1 MPAMPYI
8 QPLPEWITEELKSRS
23 SDQARLIKTRPF
35 VILTSPAV
43 VTDTKHSN
51 ETIILEDYSGK
62 YYGCVLSNTTDVSKL
77 YQTGNTI
84 IGYDLNGKAIE
95 VSGERDRKISVPLI
109 IDLQIE
115 DGGENA
121 VLKTAKLNI
130 KVFSLKQLEMFEM
143 FFLRPGMQ
151 LVLEYGNNSD
161 LTTKNI
167 DIQNKMF
174 PKTSWKAFVKEFV
187 ERYSPID
194 SKWADNKKKYIDRL
208 KETKGNYD
216 VWTGKVQ
223 GYSFSVDTDGTYNVN
238 LEISAGNE
246 LASQLLS
253 QTPKEE
259 GKKTA
264 KVVKGDVKSYVAKLA
279 EDIDPQ
285 LLNTFKDVDKWKNE
299 FFNWGIENKRAED
312 NTTSKTPYI
321 SLRLILEIINALN
334 LSNNIIWGSYTV
346 KDKKIDVLPVSA
358 TKHIMSS
365 NENIIFPGTLPDIVE
380 EDGIIKVGFV
390 PIEDKKTKKKTFQVS
405 PGKKSEINGYSFL
418 LDDSGAKI
426 KNFKLPTDNTEIELP
441 PYTGN
446 LLNVFINYD
455 SFVSFKKNAVQN
467 SDVLFSILNLIQM
480 NMYGFCYLE
489 LASPDSSPNPN
500 VGLTIIDRKLPR
512 PFTNQQ
518 KIAAHRFPIGPN
530 NSIVHTFSFDFQ
542 MDDLM
547 AGQTLYS
554 TKLEVSE
561 AENKEIASQQS
572 DNIRYPTSLATSANM
587 AYFKNGDGLHSINP
601 VEVKIQ
607 KQLHKKKLEDEAK
620 ENKDKKPPSPK
631 EVAEQKAAKDKEK
644 TTKVSQ
650 AKDTLKANFVR
661 FKFNDTDKETHNL
674 IYQDPGLL
682 KYYLVKDPDP
692 DSVLVSGV
700 DVTIAIDG
708 MAGFATADY
717 FLIDGVPEVYNQN
730 GVFQITSIQQGI
742 NNDGWL
748 TTITAGWMRK
758 QI

>member
-1 MPAMPYI
+1 MPYI
-8 QPLPEWITEELKSRS
+8 QPLPEWITTELKSRA

-35 VILTSPAV
+35 VILSSPAV
-43 VTDTKHSN
+43 VTKTKHSN
-51 ETIILEDYSGK
+51 DTIVREEYSGD
-62 YYGCVLSNTTDVSKL
+62 YFGCVLSNTTDVSKL
-77 YQTGNTI
+77 YQTGNSI
-84 IGYDLNGKAIE
+84 IGYDLNGKPIAVE
-95 VSGERDRKISVPLI
+95 GETNRKISVPLI

-161 LTTKNI
+161 LTSKNT
-167 DIQNKMF
+167 DIQTKMF
-174 PKTSWKAFVKEFV
+174 PKTSWEVFVKEFV

-194 SKWADNKKKYIDRL
+194 SKWADNKDKYITRL
-208 KETKGNYD
+208 RETKGNYD

-223 GYSFSVDTDGTYNVN
+223 GYSFSVDTDGTYNVS

-264 KVVKGDVKSYVAKLA
+264 KVVKGNYKSYIAKLA
-279 EDIDPQ
+279 EDIDIK
-285 LLNTFKDVDKWKNE
+285 LEETFKDDNKWKNE
-299 FFNWGIENKRAED
+299 FFNWGIESKTAED
-312 NTTSKTPYI
+312 NTISKTPYI
-321 SLRLILEIINALN
+321 SVRLILAIINALN
-334 LSNNIIWGSYTV
+334 LSNNIIAGSYT
-346 KDKKIDVLPVSA
+346 DEYDNRIDVLPVAA
-358 TKHIMSS
+358 TKYIMSS
-365 NENIIFPGTLPDIVE
+365 NENIIFPGTLPDIIE
-380 EDGIIKVGFV
+380 QDGKIKVGFV
-390 PIEDKKTKKKTFQVS
+390 PVTDKKTKKTAFEVS
-405 PGKKSEINGYSFL
+405 KGNASKINGYSFL
-418 LDDSGAKI
+418 LDESGR
-426 KNFKLPTDNTEIELP
+426 NVYDFKLPTDNSKIQLP

-446 LLNVFINYD
+446 LLNIFINYD
-455 SFVSFKKNAVQN
+455 TFVNFKNNAVQN
-467 SDVLFSILNLIQM
+467 SDLLFSILNLIQM

-489 LASPDSSPNPN
+489 LATCDSSSNSN
-500 VGLTIIDRKLPR
+500 QGLTIIDRKLPK

-518 KIAAHRFPIGPN
+518 KIDAYRFPIGTN

-554 TKLEVSE
+554 TKLGISDSE
-561 AENKEIASQQS
+561 DNKFTSQQS
-572 DNIRYPTSLATSANM
+572 DNIRYPITVATSANM
-587 AYFKNGDGLHSINP
+587 EYFKNADGLHSINP

-607 KQLHKKKLEDEAK
+607 KQLHRKKLAEEAK
-620 ENKDKKPPSPK
+620 AAQEKKPPPPK
-631 EVAEQKAAKDKEK
+631 EELQKQLDEKKEKAAKKL
-644 TTKVSQ
+644 Q
-650 AKDTLKANFVR
+650 AQDTLKTNFVR
-661 FKFNDTDKETHNL
+661 FRLDDKDKQTHNL

-682 KYYLVKDPDP
+682 KYYLTKDPDP
-692 DSVLVSGV
+692 DSVLVSGA

-708 MAGFATADY
+708 MSGFATADY
-717 FLIDGVPEVYNQN
+717 FLIDGVPEIYNEN

-742 NNDGWL
+742 NNEGWL